1 MNGPLVNPLTHERS
15 SGKINGREI
24 KQFRFISLYGRI
36 EVIRVYEIIEYKNA
50 GEESLGVNL

>member
-50 GEESLGVNL
+50 VEVH